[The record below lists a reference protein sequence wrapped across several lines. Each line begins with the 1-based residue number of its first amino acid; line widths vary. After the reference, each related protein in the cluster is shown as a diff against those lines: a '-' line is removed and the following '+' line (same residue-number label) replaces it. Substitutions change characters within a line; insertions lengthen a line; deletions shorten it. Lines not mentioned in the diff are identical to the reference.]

1 MAKIDTTQIA
11 GYESMTAEEKL
22 KALEELEYEDNLD
35 ELQKQKKLVTKANG
49 EAADWK
55 RKHNALLTEEQ
66 KKEQERKDREA
77 EYDSM
82 KEEIASLKKTNLIS
96 DHKAK
101 LLGLGYDE
109 ELATE
114 TATAMADGDTAKVFE
129 NQQKFLKAHDKQFEA
144 ELLKKT
150 PRNREGGSGGDIDYE
165 KKAAEAQ
172 LAGDFTSAAHY
183 MRLAHEK
190 NN

>member
-1 MAKIDTTQIA
+1 MAKIDTTQIE

-22 KALEELEYEDNLD
+22 KALEEFEYEDHSA
-35 ELQKQKKLVTKANG
+35 ELQRQKNLLSKANG
-49 EAADWK
+49 EAAEWK
-55 RKHNALLTEEQ
+55 RKHNELLSEDE
-66 KKEQERKDREA
+66 KKKLAQQEKDA

-82 KEEIASLKKTNLIS
+82 KEEIASLKKANLVS

-109 ELATE
+109 ELAAE
-114 TATAMADGDTAKVFE
+114 TAKAMADGDTAKVFE

-150 PRNREGGSGGDIDYE
+150 PRNGEGGTGGDVDYA

-172 LAGDFTSAAHY
+172 AAGDFTSAAY
-183 MRLAHEK
+183 YTRLAQENK
-190 NN
+190 E

>member
-1 MAKIDTTQIA
+1 MAKIDTTQIE

-22 KALEELEYEDNLD
+22 KALEEFEYEDNFD
-35 ELQKQKKLVTKANG
+35 ELQKQKNLVSKANG

-66 KKEQERKDREA
+66 KKEQERKDKEA

-82 KEEIASLKKTNLIS
+82 KEEIASLKKANLVS

-150 PRNREGGSGGDIDYE
+150 PRNGEGGTGGNIDYA

-172 LAGDFTSAAHY
+172 LAGDFTSAAY
-183 MRLAHEK
+183 YTRLAQENK
-190 NN
+190 E